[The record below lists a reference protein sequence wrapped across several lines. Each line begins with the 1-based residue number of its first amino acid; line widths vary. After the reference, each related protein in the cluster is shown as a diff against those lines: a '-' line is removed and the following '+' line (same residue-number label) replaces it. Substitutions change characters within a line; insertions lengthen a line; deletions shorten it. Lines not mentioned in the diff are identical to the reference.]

1 MVGSASRRRREGISV
16 MNRLSI
22 LLASVALTATV
33 TAAPALAGRGSD
45 GNLKVLYWQ
54 AVSVLNPYLSGGTK
68 DLHGSSVVLEPLG
81 RFDENGVIVPTLVD
95 TVPTLANGGI
105 AADLK
110 SVIWKLKPGLKWSD
124 GTDMTAEDVVFT
136 WQYCMAPGGGC
147 QQATNFE
154 DVTAVDAVDPLTV
167 KISFKVPKPNPYGP
181 FVGNKS
187 PILQKAQFKDC
198 MGARAPEC
206 TSANFG
212 PHGTGPFKV
221 KEFKANDVVLFEANP
236 YYRDPNKPAFATLTL
251 KGGGD
256 AASAARS
263 VLETGEF
270 DYAWNLL
277 IEPEILA
284 TMEKA
289 GKGVVISSF
298 GSLVERINVNAFAV
312 DSSLGAKRSTKEAG
326 PHPFLSD
333 PAVRRALSL
342 AIDRDLLVET
352 GYGKSG
358 KASCN
363 VIPAPPAYA
372 STGNDSWCLKQ
383 DVAAANKLLDD
394 AGWKKGPDG
403 IRAKGGVKLSVL
415 FQTSTNSVRQAAQAL
430 IKDMWAQIGV
440 QTELRNVSASVF
452 FGGDPGSPDTFQKF
466 YADLEMYANNFDGTD
481 PEKYLAEWGCD
492 KIPAPQ
498 TGWRGQNIPRYC
510 NPAYDAL
517 ITEYAKTAIPE
528 QRAEIAKKM
537 NDMLAA
543 DGAHIVLVHRGDV
556 SARAKSLEGVR
567 MNSWDSQLWN
577 VADWYRKK

>member
-1 MVGSASRRRREGISV
+1 MRK
-16 MNRLSI
+16 LSI
-22 LLASVALTATV
+22 LLAGASLM
-33 TAAPALAGRGSD
+33 AAAAGSPAIAGRGTD

-54 AVSVLNPYLSGGTK
+54 AVSILNPYLSGGTK
-68 DLHGSSVVLEPLG
+68 DLHGSSVVLEPLA
-81 RFDENGVIVPTLVD
+81 RFDEKGVIVPTLVES
-95 TVPTLANGGI
+95 VPTLANGGI
-105 AADLK
+105 AADLT
-110 SVIWKLKPGLKWSD
+110 SVTWKLLPGLKWSD
-124 GTDMTAEDVVFT
+124 GSDMTAEDVVFT

-154 DVTAVDAVDPLTV
+154 DVTNVEAVNPTTV

-187 PILQKAQFKDC
+187 PILHKTQFKDC
-198 MGARAPEC
+198 MGAKAPEC

-221 KEFKANDVVLFEANP
+221 KDFKANDVVVYEVNP
-236 YYRDPNKPAFATLTL
+236 FYRDPNKPAFATLTL

-263 VLETGEF
+263 VLETGEY

-289 GKGVVISSF
+289 GKGVLISSF
-298 GSLVERINVNAFAV
+298 GSLVERINLNAYGA
-312 DSSLGAKRSTKEAG
+312 DPSLGAKRSTKEAG

-333 PAVRRALSL
+333 PAVRRALAL
-342 AIDRDLLVET
+342 AIDRETLVEA

-358 KASCN
+358 RASCN
-363 VIPAPPAYA
+363 VIPAPPAYD
-372 STGNDSWCLKQ
+372 STGNNSWCLKQ
-383 DVAAANKLLDD
+383 DIPAANKLLDD

-403 IRAKGGVKLSVL
+403 IRAKNGVKISILYS
-415 FQTSTNSVRQAAQAL
+415 TSTNSVRQAAQAL
-430 IKDMWAQIGV
+430 VKDWWSQIGV
-440 QTELRNVSASVF
+440 ATELRNVSASVF

-466 YADLEMYANNFDGTD
+466 YADVEMYANNFDGTD
-481 PEKYLAEWGCD
+481 PEKYLAEWTCE
-492 KIPAPQ
+492 KIPSPQ
-498 TGWRGQNIPRYC
+498 SGWRGQNIPRYC

-517 ITEYAKTAIPE
+517 VAEYGKTAVPE
-528 QRAEIAKKM
+528 KRIEIAKKL
-537 NDMLAA
+537 NDMLAF
-543 DGAHIVLVHRGDV
+543 DGAHIVLIHRGDV
-556 SARAKSLEGVR
+556 SARAVSLEGVR